1 MDERMEELGILFF
14 LIFWEILAEGSR
26 FALNRFFFF
35 APGFSSPGTS
45 QREKKR
51 CWLSRCEGSERSV
64 QRERWKKTR
73 KEKKRKGGKWRRSA
87 DQRPLKSKKKNN
99 KWFNEMFICSPKSD
113 FRRGIDFLFSS
124 NFPLFE
130 YSLYTNYSLDWELR
144 KKKKKNSNNPIKPQD
159 QCLTETTIRTA
170 LIAP

>member
-45 QREKKR
+45 QRGKKKGVDFPAARGARGAFRGRDEKR
-51 CWLSRCEGSERSV
+51 
-64 QRERWKKTR
+64 Q
-73 KEKKRKGGKWRRSA
+73 EKKRKEKGGKCRRSA

-144 KKKKKNSNNPIKPQD
+144 KKKQKTQ
-159 QCLTETTIRTA
+159 TT
-170 LIAP
+170 P